1 MKALRLFLI
10 LVLTMICT
18 LTSAQTT
25 TPSINVAE
33 LQQQYGLTIAY
44 PLSAPASS
52 EYNTGAVYV
61 GLLKNSST
69 SMVANFLFT
78 PGSRNF
84 WHQHPD
90 AEQSLLIL
98 EGEAYYQEEGQ
109 PKRLLRKGDYVVT
122 PANTKHWNGATEH
135 GACVCLTVTELT
147 DQEHAIQLRAVT
159 DEEYSAGVSASSQ
172 VTQADPELY
181 ALMQRAYGV
190 DVRNIGQLDLKTR
203 EMVSCVALTALG
215 TTPQIA
221 THARAAL
228 DAGVTPI
235 ELREAIYLV
244 APFAGF
250 PKVLNAMEVVNQ
262 VFSERGVSLP
272 LPDQGTTTPE
282 TRHQVGHDIQ
292 WQLYEGGIA
301 RAMSGLPG
309 NMGQQMA
316 DLLTDVCFGDIYSR
330 NGLPLQMHELLTYVV
345 LTVLQAP
352 SQLHSH
358 FLGCLKAGNTPET
371 VVAAVINC
379 MPHIGFPATI
389 NTLRIIVEVMES
401 IK

>member
-1 MKALRLFLI
+1 MKTLRIIFLLI
-10 LVLTMICT
+10 LTMTCS
-18 LTSAQTT
+18 TSIHAQ
-25 TPSINVAE
+25 SIDVPA
-33 LQQQYGLTIAY
+33 LQQQYGLPIIY
-44 PLSAPASS
+44 PLTAQASTD
-52 EYNTGAVYV
+52 YNTGLVYV

-84 WHQHPD
+84 WHLHPD

-122 PANTKHWNGATEH
+122 PANTKHWNGATEN
-135 GACVCLTVTELT
+135 GACVCMTVTELT
-147 DQEHAIQLRAVT
+147 DKEHATQLRAVT
-159 DEEYSAGVSASSQ
+159 DAEFSAGISALR
-172 VTQADPELY
+172 QAEQTDPELY
-181 ALMQRAYGV
+181 ALMRRAYRE
-190 DVRNIGQLDLKTR
+190 DVRSIGQLDLKTR

-215 TTPQIA
+215 TTPQLA
-221 THARAAL
+221 NHARHAL
-228 DAGVTPI
+228 EAGVTPI

-244 APFAGF
+244 APFAGY
-250 PKVLNAMEVVNQ
+250 PKVLNAMEVVNR
-262 VFSERGVSLP
+262 VFRERGIELP
-272 LPDQGTTTPE
+272 LPDQGTTTAE
-282 TRHQVGHDIQ
+282 TRHQAGHDIQ
-292 WQLYEGGIA
+292 WKLYEGGIA

-309 NMGQQMA
+309 EMGQQMA
-316 DLLTDVCFGDIYSR
+316 DLLTDVCFGDIYTRS
-330 NGLPLQMHELLTYVV
+330 GLSLQMHELLTYVV
-345 LTVLQAP
+345 LTVLQAS

-389 NTLRIIVEVMES
+389 NTLRIIVEVLES
-401 IK
+401 NK

>member
-10 LVLTMICT
+10 FALTMICT

-109 PKRLLRKGDYVVT
+109 SKRLLRKGDYVVT

-159 DEEYSAGVSASSQ
+159 DEEYSAGVSARSQ
-172 VTQADPELY
+172 SAQADPELY

-190 DVRNIGQLDLKTR
+190 DVRNIGQLATDAGWTEQITL
-203 EMVSCVALTALG
+203 VSLSG
-215 TTPQIA
+215 A

-250 PKVLNAMEVVNQ
+250 PKVLNAMGVVNQ

-292 WQLYEGGIA
+292 WKLYEGGIA

-330 NGLPLQMHELLTYVV
+330 NGLSLQMHELLTYVV

-358 FLGCLKAGNTPET
+358 FMGCLKAGNTPET
-371 VVAAVINC
+371 IVAAVINC

-389 NTLRIIVEVMES
+389 NTLRIIVEVLES